1 MEIIREG
8 PSASRS
14 PVLDVDWTDVEE
26 QASVGNARALN
37 AIFNGVDLNVFKS
50 INSCS
55 TPKEAWKTLEV
66 TYEGT
71 SKVKISRL
79 QLITSKFEAFRMTEV
94 ESVSDYNKRV
104 LEIAN
109 ESLLLDEKIPDSKI
123 VRKVLRSLPRKFD
136 MKVTV
141 IEEAHDIT
149 TLKLDELFC
158 SLLTFEMATADRES
172 KKGKGIAFKSTHV
185 SEEAVSDTEVNM
197 NESIDLMIKQFSNV
211 VKKFKNLNT
220 AGSNTQNLI
229 NYKRKYDDIRP
240 SQTTF
245 TYKLWPRHHKDINQ
259 LVGATT
265 DAVPSPDVHNRLSR
279 SRSPRM
285 AAPTSLHHDITK
297 ARKIPKRALPII
309 FFREVS
315 PPLSDASNTSIIDSG
330 GKSYG
335 CSENAGAAGTYYD
348 AVPRSLIVSNDNL
361 STQTDTLL
369 LTFPKQPL
377 WTNVYIQNHAKAFVP
392 LFWSRVQLEC
402 FLTWTS

>member
-229 NYKRKYDDIRP
+229 NYKRKYDED
-240 SQTTF
+240 TDDNEEDNGMNAF
-245 TYKLWPRHHKDINQ
+245 T
-259 LVGATT
+259 
-265 DAVPSPDVHNRLSR
+265 VH
-279 SRSPRM
+279 
-285 AAPTSLHHDITK
+285 ITK
-297 ARKIPKRALPII
+297 TD
-309 FFREVS
+309 
-315 PPLSDASNTSIIDSG
+315 SDD
-330 GKSYG
+330 KSES
-335 CSENAGAAGTYYD
+335 SEENYD
-348 AVPRSLIVSNDNL
+348 NE
-361 STQTDTLL
+361 
-369 LTFPKQPL
+369 LTFVELKVL
-377 WTNVYIQNHAKAFVP
+377 WKEDTEARAIQKERIH
-392 LFWSRVQLEC
+392 
-402 FLTWTS
+402 